1 MKYYIIT
8 NGGIVEKFRKLFCGP
23 NKHRT
28 NMFLRTENNFT
39 HVITTTNFK
48 ELTNKCKVF
57 YCQIRLCTGHIELNV
72 HKRCTTLHWHRCPVH
87 EYYRQWSHTYLWR
100 SNARTVPSREEL
112 TTTLSDELNTT
123 QETAAE
129 CSVNVTKQNPVPVFH
144 NFTCHPGRK
153 MVRERDSRRGFQ
165 IQSHE
170 DR

>member
-1 MKYYIIT
+1 MGALWRNLENYSVVPT
-8 NGGIVEKFRKLFCGP
+8 NTQQTCFCEQ
-23 NKHRT
+23 KTISHTSLQRQT
-28 NMFLRTENNFT
+28 SKSWQMS
-39 HVITTTNFK
+39 
-48 ELTNKCKVF
+48 VF
-57 YCQIRLCTGHIELNV
+57 YCQIGSCTGHIELNV

-87 EYYRQWSHTYLWR
+87 EYCRQWSHTYLWR

-123 QETAAE
+123 LETAAE